1 MGRHTLSYLKD
12 TNRTFDNILDSVLL
26 KDPEVSGSSG
36 TNNTG
41 AHLRYEA
48 QGQTAIASGTGYG
61 GTDLIIGKGGNGS
74 NYTAANPY
82 AESSTQLYPLGS
94 ELVYG
99 DRKFRYA
106 FMNGAV
112 TAGHL
117 LQQAPLIAHH
127 SQCVITNADDD
138 GSTFSHAA
146 GSTRISIETAGDT
159 DLTENQYA
167 EGYLLVNDEAG
178 EGQLLRIKSHP
189 AHNHGDDPT
198 CIITT
203 YDALKTAIVKNSS
216 QVCLTVNPYLD
227 VIVAP
232 TAETG
237 AVVGAT
243 VVDMTDDYYGWIV
256 THGPA
261 AVLVS
266 SADIVLGHNV
276 MRSVADAGG
285 VQVMSNDS
293 AGNVQQLVGTT
304 MAGSVVDTEY
314 AMIMLNIR

>member
-48 QGQTAIASGTGYG
+48 QGQTAIVSGTGYG

-127 SQCVITNADDD
+127 SQCVITNADADT
-138 GSTFSHAA
+138 TFSHAA

-159 DLTENQYA
+159 DLTLNFA
-167 EGYLLVNDEAG
+167 NRGVNDSILYIDEVDLI
-178 EGQLLRIKSHP
+178 ENTILYI
-189 AHNHGDDPT
+189 
-198 CIITT
+198 
-203 YDALKTAIVKNSS
+203 
-216 QVCLTVNPYLD
+216 LT
-227 VIVAP
+227 
-232 TAETG
+232 
-237 AVVGAT
+237 
-243 VVDMTDDYYGWIV
+243 
-256 THGPA
+256 
-261 AVLVS
+261 
-266 SADIVLGHNV
+266 
-276 MRSVADAGG
+276 
-285 VQVMSNDS
+285 
-293 AGNVQQLVGTT
+293 
-304 MAGSVVDTEY
+304 
-314 AMIMLNIR
+314 IRHY